1 MTWREPKNHINDCNF
16 CTVETTGLNANNKAS
31 ILYQKLQTTIRLM
44 LHSTDIP
51 VPVFAHLT
59 DRYMVD
65 NGDDCTPK
73 DESAEDCDCHDGD

>member
-1 MTWREPKNHINDCNF
+1 MTLGDQRKSWVPHCA
-16 CTVETTGLNANNKAS
+16 CETCIANNKAS

-65 NGDDCTPK
+65 NGDKCTPK